1 MQNRVTQLFGIKYPI
16 IQAGMIWASGWRLAS
31 AVSNAGG
38 LGLIGA
44 GSMYPNVLREH
55 IQKCK
60 AATNKPFGV
69 NVPLLYPAIN
79 ELIEIIIEEKVPI
92 VFTSAGN
99 PKTWTSTLKKEGIIV
114 VHVVSSSK
122 FAQKAEEAG
131 CDAVVAEGFEAGGHN
146 GREETTTLVLIPLV
160 CNAVKIPVIAAGG
173 IATGRQ
179 MFASMV
185 LGASG
190 VQVGSRFVASNE
202 ASAHLNFKEKII
214 GLGEGDTMLSLKQL
228 TPVRL
233 IKNSFFEEIKKA
245 EENCASI
252 EELTTILGRARAKKG
267 MFEGDL
273 QNGELEIGQVSA
285 LIKEIK
291 PAAEIVKEI
300 WTEFEL
306 TQNNP
311 LI

>member
-1 MQNRVTQLFGIKYPI
+1 
-16 IQAGMIWASGWRLAS
+16 
-31 AVSNAGG
+31 
-38 LGLIGA
+38 
-44 GSMYPNVLREH
+44 
-55 IQKCK
+55 
-60 AATNKPFGV
+60 
-69 NVPLLYPAIN
+69 
-79 ELIEIIIEEKVPI
+79 
-92 VFTSAGN
+92 
-99 PKTWTSTLKKEGIIV
+99 
-114 VHVVSSSK
+114 
-122 FAQKAEEAG
+122 
-131 CDAVVAEGFEAGGHN
+131 
-146 GREETTTLVLIPLV
+146 
-160 CNAVKIPVIAAGG
+160 
-173 IATGRQ
+173 
-179 MFASMV
+179 
-185 LGASG
+185 
-190 VQVGSRFVASNE
+190 VASNE

-285 LIKEIK
+285 LINEIK

-306 TQNNP
+306 TQNKP